1 MATRLRKTRRLRGG
15 RHMGWGQVGQHRA
28 SGHKG
33 GLGITG
39 MKKHHRSTMIK
50 EDPNHYGHE
59 PPAVPHP
66 NIIKRWAG
74 IRDLDDLFVQFG
86 KEENGKKMIDLESAG
101 YDKLLGGGV
110 ITNSY
115 SVKIKKFTGLA
126 EEKVKAAGGEIL
138 QSPSKQKTA
147 EA

>member
-1 MATRLRKTRRLRGG
+1 
-15 RHMGWGQVGQHRA
+15 
-28 SGHKG
+28 
-33 GLGITG
+33 
-39 MKKHHRSTMIK
+39 
-50 EDPNHYGHE
+50 
-59 PPAVPHP
+59 
-66 NIIKRWAG
+66 
-74 IRDLDDLFVQFG
+74 
-86 KEENGKKMIDLESAG
+86 MIDLESAG

-115 SVKIKKFTGLA
+115 SVKIKQFTGLA